1 MDERGDGESET
12 RGVEEKDGPTQHQSL
27 SHDGGADGQ
36 IHRVADMAVEATD
49 DQLLSWR
56 NWCRCAQALEDE
68 ASKRLEEDDRANHD
82 ESSAEDSERKP
93 ISEVRGIPA
102 GQQPRDEASDDPR
115 YED

>member
-1 MDERGDGESET
+1 VDERGDGESET

-27 SHDGGADGQ
+27 SHDGGGDGQ
-36 IHRVADMAVEATD
+36 IHRVADIAVKATD

-56 NWCRCAQALEDE
+56 NRCRCAQALEDE
-68 ASKRLEEDDRANHD
+68 ASKRIEEADRTNHD

-93 ISEVRGIPA
+93 ISEVGRIPTS
-102 GQQPRDEASDDPR
+102 QQPRDEAGDDPR